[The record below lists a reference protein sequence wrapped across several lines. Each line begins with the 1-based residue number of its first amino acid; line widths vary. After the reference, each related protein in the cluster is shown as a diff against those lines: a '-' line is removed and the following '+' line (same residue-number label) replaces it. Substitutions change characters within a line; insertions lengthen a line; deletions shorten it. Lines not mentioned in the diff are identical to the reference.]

1 MSRWEPDIDTR
12 QQSRRGGPGS
22 ELERAR
28 ARFEARERAFEQRT
42 KGQRY
47 SEMSP
52 ADRSAFDSLSW
63 ERSRLKSR
71 QYRDNRRRE
80 RRTGRHHDR
89 VGHRRELGRTREKGR
104 DMTERTDACL
114 QEVGLYRSASHSDL
128 VNTHFDGNRFAA
140 ARGLQKLVR
149 SGAMQE
155 HQARGPRGGTFTI
168 YTLTKS
174 GAALAER
181 LAVKS
186 GLDPSQRA
194 WSGMVKP
201 REAAHD
207 ADVAK
212 ACRKEIEA
220 LAARGA
226 RLRRV
231 LIDAELKSVL
241 ARRSEAARARQ
252 GKEEA
257 DRVRMKAATELH
269 LPVDNEGHVQ
279 VPDAQIQYVDE
290 AGNIGRV
297 NVEVATDQYSKAA
310 VKAKSGAGF
319 AVHGSGKGGQGANT
333 RTSLSSLGGGGGR
346 RGGGRSGRDPA
357 SVEL

>member
-1 MSRWEPDIDTR
+1 MSRWEPDIDR
-12 QQSRRGGPGS
+12 NPGR
-22 ELERAR
+22 ERSTDPGLDHAR

-42 KGQRY
+42 KGQRT
-47 SEMSP
+47 SQTG
-52 ADRSAFDSLSW
+52 AVDRAAFDSITR
-63 ERSRLKSR
+63 ERVRLKSR

-80 RRTGRHHDR
+80 RRTGRTQER
-89 VGHRRELGRTREKGR
+89 VGHRRELGRTREKGP
-104 DMTERTDACL
+104 DWTSRTNACL
-114 QEVGLYRSASHSDL
+114 REVGIYRSASHSDL
-128 VNTHFDGNRFAA
+128 VNTHFSGNRFAA
-140 ARGLQKLVR
+140 DKGLQKLVR
-149 SGAMQE
+149 SGVMQE
-155 HQARGPRGGTFTI
+155 HQVRGPKGGNFTV

-181 LAVKS
+181 LAVKD
-186 GLDPSQRA
+186 GLDPEQRV
-194 WSGMVKP
+194 WSGIVKP

-220 LAARGA
+220 LTDRGA

-231 LIDAELKSVL
+231 LIDAELKSIL
-241 ARRSEAARARQ
+241 ARRSEAARVKH

-257 DRVRMKAATELH
+257 DRARMKAATELH

-297 NVEVATDQYSKAA
+297 NVEVTTDQYSKAS

-319 AVHGSGKGGQGANT
+319 AMHGSGKGGQGANT

-346 RGGGRSGRDPA
+346 RGGGRSGRDSA
-357 SVEL
+357 AVEI

>member
-1 MSRWEPDIDTR
+1 MSRWEPDIDR
-12 QQSRRGGPGS
+12 SPGRERS
-22 ELERAR
+22 TDPGLDRAR

-47 SEMSP
+47 SEMS
-52 ADRSAFDSLSW
+52 ADDRSAFDHITR

-80 RRTGRHHDR
+80 RRTGRTQER
-89 VGHRRELGRTREKGR
+89 VGHRRELGRTREKGP
-104 DMTERTDACL
+104 DMTQRTDACIR
-114 QEVGLYRSASHSDL
+114 EVGLYRSASHSDL
-128 VNTHFDGNRFAA
+128 VNTHFSGNRFAA

-155 HQARGPRGGTFTI
+155 HQVRGPKGGTFTV

-181 LAVKS
+181 LAVKG

-201 REAAHD
+201 REASHD

-231 LIDAELKSVL
+231 LIDAELKSIL

-269 LPVDNEGHVQ
+269 LPIDNEGHVQ

-297 NVEVATDQYSKAA
+297 NVEVGTDHYREAS

-319 AVHGSGKGGQGANT
+319 AMHGSGKGGQGANT

>member
-12 QQSRRGGPGS
+12 QQPRRGEPDS

-28 ARFEARERAFEQRT
+28 ARFESRERAFEQRT
-42 KGQRY
+42 KDQRY
-47 SEMSP
+47 SEMS
-52 ADRSAFDSLSW
+52 AEDRSTFDYIIR
-63 ERSRLKSR
+63 ERSRLNSQ
-71 QYRDNRRRE
+71 QYKDNRRAEWRAKRCE
-80 RRTGRHHDR
+80 LRT
-89 VGHRRELGRTREKGR
+89 GHRRELGRTREKGPNWSS
-104 DMTERTDACL
+104 RTNACL
-114 QEVGLYRSASHSDL
+114 REVGIYRSASHQDL
-128 VNTHFDGNRFAA
+128 VNTHFSGNRFAA
-140 ARGLQKLVR
+140 SRGLQKLVR
-149 SGAMQE
+149 SGDMQE
-155 HQARGPRGGTFTI
+155 HQVRGPQGGTFTV
-168 YTLTKS
+168 YTLTRS
-174 GAALAER
+174 GAAQAER
-181 LAVKS
+181 LAVQG
-186 GLDPSQRA
+186 GLSPSQRT

-212 ACRKEIEA
+212 ACRKEIET
-220 LAARGA
+220 LTARGA
-226 RLRRV
+226 KLRRV
-231 LIDAELKSVL
+231 LIDAELKSIL
-241 ARRSEAARARQ
+241 ARRSEATRAKE

-257 DRVRMKAATELH
+257 DRARMKAATELH

-297 NVEVATDQYSKAA
+297 NVEVTTDQYSKTA

-319 AVHGSGKGGQGANT
+319 AMHGSGKANT

-357 SVEL
+357 SVEI